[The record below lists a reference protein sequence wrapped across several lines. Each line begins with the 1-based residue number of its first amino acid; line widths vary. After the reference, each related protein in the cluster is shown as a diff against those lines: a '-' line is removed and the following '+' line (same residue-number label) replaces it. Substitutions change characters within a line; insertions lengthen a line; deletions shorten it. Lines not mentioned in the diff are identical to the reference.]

1 MMSSRG
7 CWVREVIQHP
17 RVDCHWNENKGSNS
31 QQRFLQL
38 NENKASKDS
47 EPLSIFAI

>member
-7 CWVREVIQHP
+7 CWVREVIY
-17 RVDCHWNENKGSNS
+17 WNENKGSNS

-38 NENKASKDS
+38 NENKASKDL